1 MKFPSSLLLAAAL
14 ALGATTTAFAQQQPA
29 PGTEPHADGAP
40 GAKPAAK
47 KANKPAKHGTAAP
60 APGTE
65 PHADGAPGA
74 GTAHKKSSSKPAKTS
89 KQPAPGTEPHAD
101 GAPGAK
107 PKQ

>member
-1 MKFPSSLLLAAAL
+1 MKFPTPLLLAMAL
-14 ALGATTTAFAQQQPA
+14 ALGPTTTAFAQQ
-29 PGTEPHADGAP
+29 
-40 GAKPAAK
+40 
-47 KANKPAKHGTAAP
+47 P

-74 GTAHKKSSSKPAKTS
+74 GTAHKKSSSKPAKAS
-89 KQPAPGTEPHAD
+89 KQPEPGTEPHAD

>member
-1 MKFPSSLLLAAAL
+1 MKFPTPLVLATAL
-14 ALGATTTAFAQQQPA
+14 ALGATTMAFAQQPA

-40 GAKPAAK
+40 GAKPAPK
-47 KANKPAKHGTAAP
+47 KANKPAKHGTATP
-60 APGTE
+60 TPGTE

-89 KQPAPGTEPHAD
+89 KQPEPGTEPHAD